1 MRFLILIREVVLEL
15 VIIKLAM
22 KNIKDFYKAR
32 KKKQAGSTFI
42 EVLVAMVVVATVL
55 TALGSMMAL
64 SMRVAEANEME
75 QLAQLKA
82 QQVLE
87 FIRKERLVKGWN
99 TFFSSLDNGDYC
111 LSPLPDSIDNISP
124 APCPTPLTVL
134 NHFYYKIEASLNK
147 DVTVGAESVQLE
159 VNVYRYSK
167 GGTLLGNGAFFTLNQ
182 IFKQY

>member
-1 MRFLILIREVVLEL
+1 MQFLILIREGALEL

-22 KNIKDFYKAR
+22 KKIKNIFIKS
-32 KKKQAGSTFI
+32 KKQAGSTFI

-87 FIRKERLVKGWN
+87 FFRKERLVKGWN
-99 TFFSSLDNGDYC
+99 TFFASLTDGDYC
-111 LSPLPDSIDNISP
+111 LSPLPDSIDNISA
-124 APCPTPLTVL
+124 APCPTPFTVL

-147 DVTVGAESVQLE
+147 DATVGEESVQLE
-159 VNVYRYSK
+159 VSVYRYSK

-182 IFKQY
+182 VFKQY

>member
-1 MRFLILIREVVLEL
+1 MKKISFLL
-15 VIIKLAM
+15 KH
-22 KNIKDFYKAR
+22 KN
-32 KKKQAGSTFI
+32 KKQAGSTFI

-87 FIRKERLVKGWN
+87 FFRKERLVGGWN
-99 TFFSSLDNGDYC
+99 TFYSSLNDGDYC
-111 LSPLPDSIDNISP
+111 LSPLPSSINNIGV

-134 NHFYYKIEASLNK
+134 NHFYYKIETSVTK
-147 DVTVGAESVQLE
+147 DSTAGAESIELE
-159 VNVYRYSK
+159 VNVYRYTK
-167 GGTLLGNGAFFTLNQ
+167 GGTLLGNGAFFTLRQ
-182 IFKQY
+182 VFKQY

>member
-1 MRFLILIREVVLEL
+1 MQ
-15 VIIKLAM
+15 
-22 KNIKDFYKAR
+22 NIKQLFRCKN
-32 KKKQAGSTFI
+32 KKQAGSTFI

-87 FIRKERLVKGWN
+87 FFRKERLVKGWN

-111 LSPLPDSIDNISP
+111 LSPLPDSVDNISP
-124 APCPTPLTVL
+124 APCPLPLTVL
-134 NHFYYKIEASLNK
+134 NHFYYKIETSVSK
-147 DVTVGAESVQLE
+147 DTTVGAESVELQ
-159 VNVYRYSK
+159 VNVYRYTK
-167 GGTLLGNGAFFTLNQ
+167 GGTLLGNGAFFTLSQ
-182 IFKQY
+182 VFKKY